1 MKMRKKLIALSVA
14 FGLLAPISGTIMISC
29 KNEKSNV
36 EYQKELQNKWTELT
50 NLLNS
55 NSFKEVESKL
65 DLSKLNALKEE
76 YKTINSKSNVS
87 ELKNFIAKI
96 NETTQDINAQ
106 ISKLKNENGNTS
118 PENNSQNDLLKKL
131 KTELETATKK
141 LNMLLSANESKN
153 ISTKE
158 EAKNIL
164 NAANKALE
172 KSNEKEYKNQIQK
185 VNETINKIEE
195 EISNLEKGPKSKEFI
210 KLRELRE
217 KLINYLNSNL
227 SDFAY
232 KDLRAEIKEL
242 IQKQES
248 VSIVSNE
255 KEIKSAIMQINDIFW
270 IANIK
275 KSILDKQFLYLENK
289 PKSELD
295 VKFLAAHDELSQAL
309 NTSIFENIETTNE
322 RNLLNK
328 YIKTNLTKISDV
340 EKQNYIEEVKKTI
353 NSLLNK
359 YNNNNNNINN
369 NNDQI
374 YELNR
379 NIEQL
384 KKLNQIENN
393 YVIDKVKLLNLLNK
407 ANTIKN
413 EGSFAKKAILLE
425 SLRDSVSE
433 FLEFYLQLSL
443 YLRIF
448 FDKNNDIIKLLPADS
463 QTKIDDYLDKIKKI
477 TEKNSQA
484 KWSAPTFDEYISA
497 FKAQEEIFKII
508 SSDLKSAD
516 VNILEKLTNN
526 LKEIKKQKKN
536 DYDTIVTSYLK
547 EKTEETITKNESII
561 AKKSN
566 IESQNIIETFVL
578 LQKLELEFAYINW
591 TELNLITKIKNKLEL
606 LIKINKIDSN
616 EEAKILKPWTDSLNS
631 SKKPEIFE
639 LENILKELS
648 KSLKELINK

>member
-1 MKMRKKLIALSVA
+1 MKMRRKLIALSVA
-14 FGLLAPISGTIMISC
+14 FGLIAPISGALMISC

-36 EYQKELQNKWTELT
+36 EYQKELQNKWTELK

-76 YKTINSKSNVS
+76 YKTINSQSNVS
-87 ELKNFIAKI
+87 TLKNFIAKI
-96 NETTQDINAQ
+96 NETAQDINAQ
-106 ISKLKNENGNTS
+106 ISKLKNENGNTN
-118 PENNSQNDLLKKL
+118 PENNSQNNLKV
-131 KTELETATKK
+131 ELEIATKK
-141 LNMLLSANESKN
+141 LNMLLSSNEGKN
-153 ISTKE
+153 ISIKE
-158 EAKNIL
+158 EAKKIL

-172 KSNEKEYKNQIQK
+172 KSNEQEYKNLIQK
-185 VNETINKIEE
+185 VNETIDKIEK
-195 EISNLEKGPKSKEFI
+195 EILNLEKGPKSKEFT
-210 KLRELRE
+210 KLKELRE
-217 KLINYLNSNL
+217 KLTNYLNSNF
-227 SDFAY
+227 SEFAY

-242 IQKQES
+242 IQKQEN

-255 KEIKSAIMQINDIFW
+255 EEIKSAISQINDAFW
-270 IANIK
+270 IASIK

-295 VKFLAAHDELSQAL
+295 IKFLAAYDELSQAL

-328 YIKTNLTKISDV
+328 YIKTNLTKILDV
-340 EKQNYIEEVKKTI
+340 EKQKYIEEVKNTI
-353 NSLLNK
+353 SSLLNK
-359 YNNNNNNINN
+359 YNNNINN
-369 NNDQI
+369 NKDQI
-374 YELNR
+374 YELSR

-384 KKLNQIENN
+384 NKLNQIENN
-393 YVIDKVKLLNLLNK
+393 YVIDKAKLLNLLNK

-413 EGSFAKKAILLE
+413 EGSFAEKAILLDE
-425 SLRDSVSE
+425 LKDSVSE
-433 FLEFYLQLSL
+433 FLEFYLQLTH

-463 QTKIDDYLDKIKKI
+463 QTKINDYLDEIKKI
-477 TEKNSQA
+477 TEKNSQTRGNE
-484 KWSAPTFDEYISA
+484 PTFDEYISA

-526 LKEIKKQKKN
+526 LKEIKEQKQN
-536 DYDTIVTSYLK
+536 DYNLFVTTYLK
-547 EKTEETITKNESII
+547 EKIEETITKNESII

-566 IESQNIIETFVL
+566 IESQNIAETFAL

-591 TELNLITKIKNKLEL
+591 TELNLIAKIKNKLEL
-606 LIKINKIDSN
+606 LIKINKINSN
-616 EEAKILKPWTDSLNS
+616 EEEKILKPWKDLFKS

-648 KSLKELINK
+648 KSLNELINK

>member
-1 MKMRKKLIALSVA
+1 MEMRKKLIALSVA
-14 FGLLAPISGTIMISC
+14 FGLIAPISGALMISC
-29 KNEKSNV
+29 KNEKSNA

-76 YKTINSKSNVS
+76 YKTINGKSNVS
-87 ELKNFIAKI
+87 TLKNFIAKI

-106 ISKLKNENGNTS
+106 ISKLKNTNGNTN

-131 KTELETATKK
+131 KTELETATTK
-141 LNMLLSANESKN
+141 LNMLLSSNESKN
-153 ISTKE
+153 ISIKE

-172 KSNEKEYKNQIQK
+172 KSNEQEYKNQIQK

-195 EISNLEKGPKSKEFI
+195 EIANLEKSPKSKEFT
-210 KLRELRE
+210 KLKELRE
-217 KLINYLNSNL
+217 KLTKYLDNNF

-242 IQKQES
+242 IQKQEN

-255 KEIKSAIMQINDIFW
+255 KEIKSAISQINDAFW

-295 VKFLAAHDELSQAL
+295 VKFLAAYDELSQAL
-309 NTSIFENIETTNE
+309 NTAIFENIETTNE

-328 YIKTNLTKISDV
+328 YIKTNLTKISNV
-340 EKQNYIEEVKKTI
+340 EKQNYIEEVKNTI

-359 YNNNNNNINN
+359 YNNNINKN
-369 NNDQI
+369 KDQI
-374 YELNR
+374 YELSGD
-379 NIEQL
+379 IEQL
-384 KKLNQIENN
+384 NKLNQIENN

-425 SLRDSVSE
+425 TLRDTISE
-433 FLEFYLQLSL
+433 FLEFYLQLTH

-463 QTKIDDYLDKIKKI
+463 QTKINDYLNKIKKI
-477 TEKNSQA
+477 TEKNSQTRG
-484 KWSAPTFDEYISA
+484 SEPTFDEYISA

-508 SSDLKSAD
+508 KSSDLKSAD
-516 VNILEKLTNN
+516 VNILGKLTND
-526 LKEIKKQKKN
+526 LKEIKKQKEK
-536 DYDTIVTSYLK
+536 DYNLVVTSYLK
-547 EKTEETITKNESII
+547 EKIEETITKNESII

-578 LQKLELEFAYINW
+578 LQKLELEFAYVNW
-591 TELNLITKIKNKLEL
+591 TELNLIAKIKNKLEL
-606 LIKINKIDSN
+606 LIKINKIDPN
-616 EEAKILKPWTDSLNS
+616 EKEKILKPWTDSFDS

>member
-14 FGLLAPISGTIMISC
+14 FGLLAPISGTLMISC
-29 KNEKSNV
+29 KNEKSNA

-87 ELKNFIAKI
+87 TLKNFIAKI

-106 ISKLKNENGNTS
+106 ISKLKNENGNTN

-172 KSNEKEYKNQIQK
+172 KSNEQEYKNQIQK

-195 EISNLEKGPKSKEFI
+195 EISNLEKGPKSKEFT
-210 KLRELRE
+210 KLKELRE
-217 KLINYLNSNL
+217 KLTNYLNSNF
-227 SDFAY
+227 SEFAY

-242 IQKQES
+242 IQKQEN

-295 VKFLAAHDELSQAL
+295 VKFLAAYDELSQTL

-340 EKQNYIEEVKKTI
+340 EKQNYIEEVKNTI

-359 YNNNNNNINN
+359 YNNNINN
-369 NNDQI
+369 NEDKI
-374 YELNR
+374 SELNR

-425 SLRDSVSE
+425 SLRDTVSE
-433 FLEFYLQLSL
+433 FLEFYLQLTH

-448 FDKNNDIIKLLPADS
+448 FDKNNDIIKLLPTDS
-463 QTKIDDYLDKIKKI
+463 QTKIDNYLDEIKKI
-477 TEKNSQA
+477 AEKNSQTRG
-484 KWSAPTFDEYISA
+484 SIPTFDEYISA

-508 SSDLKSAD
+508 KSSNLKSAD
-516 VNILEKLTNN
+516 VNILKKLTDN

-536 DYDTIVTSYLK
+536 DYGTIVTSYLK
-547 EKTEETITKNESII
+547 EKIEETITKNESII

-566 IESQNIIETFVL
+566 VESQNIIETFAL

-591 TELNLITKIKNKLEL
+591 TELNLIAKIENKLEL
-606 LIKINKIDSN
+606 LIKINNINSN
-616 EEAKILKPWTDSLNS
+616 EKEKILKPWTDLLNS
-631 SKKPEIFE
+631 PKKPEIFE

-648 KSLKELINK
+648 KSLNELINK

>member
-14 FGLLAPISGTIMISC
+14 FGLIAPISGAIMISC
-29 KNEKSNV
+29 KNEKSNA
-36 EYQKELQNKWTELT
+36 EYQKELQNKWTEIT

-131 KTELETATKK
+131 KAELEIATTK

-217 KLINYLNSNL
+217 KLTKYLDNNF

-242 IQKQES
+242 IQKQEN

-270 IANIK
+270 IASIK

-309 NTSIFENIETTNE
+309 NTTIFENIETTNE

-328 YIKTNLTKISDV
+328 YIKKNLTKIFDV
-340 EKQNYIEEVKKTI
+340 EKQNYIEEVKNTI

-359 YNNNNNNINN
+359 YNNINN

-384 KKLNQIENN
+384 NKLNQIENN

-425 SLRDSVSE
+425 TLRDSVLE
-433 FLEFYLQLSL
+433 FLEFYLQLTH

-463 QTKIDDYLDKIKKI
+463 QTKINNYLDEIKKI
-477 TEKNSQA
+477 TEKNSQTRG
-484 KWSAPTFDEYISA
+484 SEPTFDEYISA
-497 FKAQEEIFKII
+497 FKGQEEIFKII
-508 SSDLKSAD
+508 KSSDLKSAD

-526 LKEIKKQKKN
+526 LKEIKKQKEN
-536 DYDTIVTSYLK
+536 DYNLIATSYLK
-547 EKTEETITKNESII
+547 EKIEETITKNESII

-591 TELNLITKIKNKLEL
+591 TELNLIAKIKNKLEL

-616 EEAKILKPWTDSLNS
+616 EEARMLKPWTDSLNS

>member
-14 FGLLAPISGTIMISC
+14 FGLLAPLSGAIMISC
-29 KNEKSNV
+29 KNEKSNA

-65 DLSKLNALKEE
+65 DLSKLNSLKEE
-76 YKTINSKSNVS
+76 YKTISNESNVS
-87 ELKNFIAKI
+87 TLKNFIAKI

-106 ISKLKNENGNTS
+106 ISKLKNTNGNTN

-131 KTELETATKK
+131 KVELEIATTK
-141 LNMLLSANESKN
+141 LNMLLSSNESKN
-153 ISTKE
+153 ISIKE

-164 NAANKALE
+164 NAANKPLE
-172 KSNEKEYKNQIQK
+172 KSNEQEYKNQIKK

-195 EISNLEKGPKSKEFI
+195 EIANLEKGPKSKEFT
-210 KLRELRE
+210 KLKELRE
-217 KLINYLNSNL
+217 KLTNYLDNNF

-242 IQKQES
+242 IQKQEN

-340 EKQNYIEEVKKTI
+340 EKQNYIEEVKNTI
-353 NSLLNK
+353 SSLLNK
-359 YNNNNNNINN
+359 YNNINN
-369 NNDQI
+369 NEDQI
-374 YELNR
+374 SELNR
-379 NIEQL
+379 YIEQL
-384 KKLNQIENN
+384 NKLNQIENN

-425 SLRDSVSE
+425 ALRDSVLE
-433 FLEFYLQLSL
+433 FLEFYLQLSH

-463 QTKIDDYLDKIKKI
+463 QTKINDYLDKIKKI
-477 TEKNSQA
+477 TERNSQA
-484 KWSAPTFDEYISA
+484 KGSEPTFDEYISA

-508 SSDLKSAD
+508 SSDLKSTD
-516 VNILEKLTNN
+516 INILEKLTNN
-526 LKEIKKQKKN
+526 LKEIKKQKEK
-536 DYDTIVTSYLK
+536 DYNFVVTSYLK
-547 EKTEETITKNESII
+547 EKIEETITKNESII

-566 IESQNIIETFVL
+566 IESQNIAETFAL

-591 TELNLITKIKNKLEL
+591 TELNLIAKIKNKLEL

-616 EEAKILKPWTDSLNS
+616 EEARILKPWTDSFNS

-648 KSLKELINK
+648 KSLNELINK

>member
-29 KNEKSNV
+29 KNEKSNA

-96 NETTQDINAQ
+96 NETVQDINAQ
-106 ISKLKNENGNTS
+106 ISKLKNINGNTS

-131 KTELETATKK
+131 KAELEIATTK
-141 LNMLLSANESKN
+141 LNMLLSSNESKN
-153 ISTKE
+153 ISIKE

-172 KSNEKEYKNQIQK
+172 KSNEQEYKNQIQK
-185 VNETINKIEE
+185 VNETIDKIEK
-195 EISNLEKGPKSKEFI
+195 EISNLEKGPKSKEFT
-210 KLRELRE
+210 KLKELRE
-217 KLINYLNSNL
+217 KLANYLNSNF
-227 SDFAY
+227 SEFAY

-242 IQKQES
+242 IQKQEN

-328 YIKTNLTKISDV
+328 YIKTNLTKISNV
-340 EKQNYIEEVKKTI
+340 EKQNYIEEVKNTI

-359 YNNNNNNINN
+359 YNNNINN
-369 NNDQI
+369 NEDKI
-374 YELNR
+374 SELNR

-384 KKLNQIENN
+384 NKLNQIENN

-413 EGSFAKKAILLE
+413 EDSFAKKAILLE
-425 SLRDSVSE
+425 SLRDTISE
-433 FLEFYLQLSL
+433 FLEFYLQLTH

-463 QTKIDDYLDKIKKI
+463 QTKINNYLDEIKKI
-477 TEKNSQA
+477 AEKNSQTRG
-484 KWSAPTFDEYISA
+484 SIPTFDEYISA

-508 SSDLKSAD
+508 KSSDLKSAD
-516 VNILEKLTNN
+516 VNILEKLTND
-526 LKEIKKQKKN
+526 LKEIKKQKEK
-536 DYDTIVTSYLK
+536 DYNLVVTSYLK
-547 EKTEETITKNESII
+547 EKIEETITKNESII

-578 LQKLELEFAYINW
+578 LQKLELEFAYVNW
-591 TELNLITKIKNKLEL
+591 TELNLIAKIKNKLEL
-606 LIKINKIDSN
+606 LIKINKIDPN
-616 EEAKILKPWTDSLNS
+616 EKEKILKPWTDSFDS

>member
-1 MKMRKKLIALSVA
+1 MKMRRKLIALSVA
-14 FGLLAPISGTIMISC
+14 FGLIAPISGALMISC
-29 KNEKSNV
+29 KNEKSNA

-76 YKTINSKSNVS
+76 YKTINSQSNVS
-87 ELKNFIAKI
+87 TLKNFIAKI
-96 NETTQDINAQ
+96 NETAQDINAQ
-106 ISKLKNENGNTS
+106 ISKLKNENGNTN
-118 PENNSQNDLLKKL
+118 PENNNQNNLKV
-131 KTELETATKK
+131 ELEIATKK
-141 LNMLLSANESKN
+141 LDMLLSANESKN
-153 ISTKE
+153 ISIKE
-158 EAKNIL
+158 EAKKIL

-172 KSNEKEYKNQIQK
+172 KSNEQEYKNQIKK

-195 EISNLEKGPKSKEFI
+195 EISNLEKGPKSKEFT
-210 KLRELRE
+210 KLKELRE
-217 KLINYLNSNL
+217 KLTNYLDNNFSE
-227 SDFAY
+227 FAY

-242 IQKQES
+242 IQKQEN

-255 KEIKSAIMQINDIFW
+255 KEIKSAISQINDASW

-295 VKFLAAHDELSQAL
+295 IKFLAAHDELSQAL

-340 EKQNYIEEVKKTI
+340 EKQNYIEEVKNTI
-353 NSLLNK
+353 SSLLNK
-359 YNNNNNNINN
+359 YNNINN
-369 NNDQI
+369 NEDQI
-374 YELNR
+374 SELNQ

-393 YVIDKVKLLNLLNK
+393 YVIDKIKLLNLLNK

-413 EGSFAKKAILLE
+413 EGSFAKKAILLDA
-425 SLRDSVSE
+425 LKDSVSE
-433 FLEFYLQLSL
+433 FLEFYLQLSH

-448 FDKNNDIIKLLPADS
+448 FEKNSDIIKLLPADS
-463 QTKIDDYLDKIKKI
+463 QTKINDYLDKIKKI

-484 KWSAPTFDEYISA
+484 KGSEPTFDEYISA

-526 LKEIKKQKKN
+526 LKEIKEQKEN
-536 DYDTIVTSYLK
+536 DYNLVVTSYLK
-547 EKTEETITKNESII
+547 EKIEEAITKNESII

-566 IESQNIIETFVL
+566 IESQNITETFVL

-591 TELNLITKIKNKLEL
+591 TELNLIAKIKNKLEL

-616 EEAKILKPWTDSLNS
+616 EEAKILKPWTDSFNS

>member
-87 ELKNFIAKI
+87 TLKNFIAKI

-106 ISKLKNENGNTS
+106 ISKLKNENGNTN

-131 KTELETATKK
+131 KTELEIATTK
-141 LNMLLSANESKN
+141 LNMLLSSNESKN
-153 ISTKE
+153 ISIKE

-172 KSNEKEYKNQIQK
+172 KSNEQEYKNLIQK

-195 EISNLEKGPKSKEFI
+195 EISNLEKGPKSKEFT
-210 KLRELRE
+210 KLKELRE
-217 KLINYLNSNL
+217 KLTKYLDNNF

-242 IQKQES
+242 IQKQEN

-309 NTSIFENIETTNE
+309 NTAIFENIETTNE

-328 YIKTNLTKISDV
+328 YIKTNLTKISNV
-340 EKQNYIEEVKKTI
+340 EKQNYIEEVKNTI

-359 YNNNNNNINN
+359 YNNSINKN
-369 NNDQI
+369 KDQI
-374 YELNR
+374 YELSGD
-379 NIEQL
+379 IEQL
-384 KKLNQIENN
+384 NKLNQIENN

-413 EGSFAKKAILLE
+413 EDSFAKKAILLE
-425 SLRDSVSE
+425 TLRDTISE
-433 FLEFYLQLSL
+433 FLEFYLQLTH
-443 YLRIF
+443 YLKIF

-463 QTKIDDYLDKIKKI
+463 QTKINDYLNEIKKI
-477 TEKNSQA
+477 TEKNSQTRG
-484 KWSAPTFDEYISA
+484 SEPTFDEYISA

-526 LKEIKKQKKN
+526 LKEIKKQKEN
-536 DYDTIVTSYLK
+536 DYNLVVTSYLK
-547 EKTEETITKNESII
+547 DKIEEAITKNESII

-566 IESQNIIETFVL
+566 IESQNIIETFAL

-591 TELNLITKIKNKLEL
+591 TELNLITKIKNKLEF
-606 LIKINKIDSN
+606 LIKINKINSN
-616 EEAKILKPWTDSLNS
+616 EEAKILKPWIDLLNS
-631 SKKPEIFE
+631 PKKPEIFE
-639 LENILKELS
+639 LENILKELN

>member
-1 MKMRKKLIALSVA
+1 MKMRKKFIALSVA
-14 FGLLAPISGTIMISC
+14 FGLIAPISGTLMISC
-29 KNEKSNV
+29 KNEKSNA

-76 YKTINSKSNVS
+76 YKTINSKGNVS
-87 ELKNFIAKI
+87 TLKNFIAKI
-96 NETTQDINAQ
+96 NETVQDINAQ
-106 ISKLKNENGNTS
+106 ISKLKNENGNTN
-118 PENNSQNDLLKKL
+118 PENNSQNNLKV
-131 KTELETATKK
+131 ELEIATKK
-141 LNMLLSANESKN
+141 LNMLLSSNEGKN
-153 ISTKE
+153 ISIKE
-158 EAKNIL
+158 EAKKIL

-172 KSNEKEYKNQIQK
+172 KSNEQEYKNQIKK
-185 VNETINKIEE
+185 VNETIDKIEK
-195 EISNLEKGPKSKEFI
+195 EISNLEKGPKSKEFT
-210 KLRELRE
+210 KLKELRE
-217 KLINYLNSNL
+217 KLTNYLDNNFSE
-227 SDFAY
+227 FAY

-242 IQKQES
+242 IQKQEN

-255 KEIKSAIMQINDIFW
+255 EEIKSAISQINDAFW

-295 VKFLAAHDELSQAL
+295 IKFLAAYDELSQAL

-328 YIKTNLTKISDV
+328 YIKTNLTKILDV
-340 EKQNYIEEVKKTI
+340 EKQKYIEEVKNTI
-353 NSLLNK
+353 SSLLNK
-359 YNNNNNNINN
+359 YNNNINN
-369 NNDQI
+369 NKDQI
-374 YELNR
+374 YELSR

-384 KKLNQIENN
+384 NKLNQIENN
-393 YVIDKVKLLNLLNK
+393 YVIDKAKLLNLLNK

-413 EGSFAKKAILLE
+413 EGSFAKKAILLDA
-425 SLRDSVSE
+425 LKDSVSE
-433 FLEFYLQLSL
+433 FLEFYLQLTH

-463 QTKIDDYLDKIKKI
+463 QTKINDYLDEIKKI
-477 TEKNSQA
+477 TEKNSQTRGNE
-484 KWSAPTFDEYISA
+484 PTFDEYISA

-526 LKEIKKQKKN
+526 LKEIKEQKQN
-536 DYDTIVTSYLK
+536 DYNLFVTTYLK
-547 EKTEETITKNESII
+547 EKIEETITKNESII

-566 IESQNIIETFVL
+566 IESQNIAETFAL

-591 TELNLITKIKNKLEL
+591 TELNLIAKIKNKLEL
-606 LIKINKIDSN
+606 LIKINKINSN
-616 EEAKILKPWTDSLNS
+616 EEEKILKPWKDLFKS

>member
-14 FGLLAPISGTIMISC
+14 FGLLAPISGTLMISC
-29 KNEKSNV
+29 KNEKSNA

-76 YKTINSKSNVS
+76 YKTINSQSNVS
-87 ELKNFIAKI
+87 TLKNFIAKI

-106 ISKLKNENGNTS
+106 ISKLKNENGNTN

-153 ISTKE
+153 ISIKE

-172 KSNEKEYKNQIQK
+172 KSNEQEYKNQIKK
-185 VNETINKIEE
+185 VNDTINKIEE
-195 EISNLEKGPKSKEFI
+195 EISNLEKGPKSKEFT
-210 KLRELRE
+210 KLKELRE
-217 KLINYLNSNL
+217 KLTNYLNSNF
-227 SDFAY
+227 SEFAY

-242 IQKQES
+242 IQKQEN

-255 KEIKSAIMQINDIFW
+255 KEIKSAISQINDAFW
-270 IANIK
+270 IANVK

-295 VKFLAAHDELSQAL
+295 INFLAAYDELSQAL

-340 EKQNYIEEVKKTI
+340 EKQNYIEEVKNTI

-359 YNNNNNNINN
+359 YNNNINN
-369 NNDQI
+369 NEDKI
-374 YELNR
+374 SELNR

-413 EGSFAKKAILLE
+413 EGSFAKKEILLE
-425 SLRDSVSE
+425 SLRDTVSE
-433 FLEFYLQLSL
+433 FLEFYLQLTH

-448 FDKNNDIIKLLPADS
+448 FDKNNDIIKLLPTDS
-463 QTKIDDYLDKIKKI
+463 QTKIDNYLDEIKKI
-477 TEKNSQA
+477 AEKNSQTRG
-484 KWSAPTFDEYISA
+484 SIPTFDEYISA

-508 SSDLKSAD
+508 KSSDLKSAD
-516 VNILEKLTNN
+516 VNILKKLTDN

-547 EKTEETITKNESII
+547 EKIEETITKNESII

-566 IESQNIIETFVL
+566 VESQNIIETFAL

-591 TELNLITKIKNKLEL
+591 TELNLIAKIENKLEL
-606 LIKINKIDSN
+606 LIKINNINSN
-616 EEAKILKPWTDSLNS
+616 EKEKILKPWTDSLNS

>member
-14 FGLLAPISGTIMISC
+14 FGLLAPLSGTIMISC
-29 KNEKSNV
+29 KNEKSNA
-36 EYQKELQNKWTELT
+36 EYQKELQNKWTELK

-76 YKTINSKSNVS
+76 YKTINSKSNIS
-87 ELKNFIAKI
+87 TLKNFIAKI
-96 NETTQDINAQ
+96 NETAQDINAQ
-106 ISKLKNENGNTS
+106 ISKLKNENGNTN
-118 PENNSQNDLLKKL
+118 PENNSQNNLKV
-131 KTELETATKK
+131 ELEIATKK
-141 LNMLLSANESKN
+141 LDMLLSSNEGKN
-153 ISTKE
+153 ISIKE
-158 EAKNIL
+158 EAKKIL

-172 KSNEKEYKNQIQK
+172 KSNEQEYKNLIQK
-185 VNETINKIEE
+185 VNETIDKIEK
-195 EISNLEKGPKSKEFI
+195 EILNLEKGPKSKEFT
-210 KLRELRE
+210 KLKELRE
-217 KLINYLNSNL
+217 KLTNYLDNNFSE
-227 SDFAY
+227 FAY

-242 IQKQES
+242 IQKQEN

-255 KEIKSAIMQINDIFW
+255 EEIKSAISQINDAFW

-295 VKFLAAHDELSQAL
+295 VKFLAAYDELNQAL

-340 EKQNYIEEVKKTI
+340 EKQKYIEEVKNTI
-353 NSLLNK
+353 SSLLNK
-359 YNNNNNNINN
+359 YNNINN
-369 NNDQI
+369 NEDQI
-374 YELNR
+374 SELNQ

-393 YVIDKVKLLNLLNK
+393 YVIDKIKLLNLLNK

-413 EGSFAKKAILLE
+413 EGSFAKKAILLDA
-425 SLRDSVSE
+425 LKDSVSE
-433 FLEFYLQLSL
+433 FLEFYLQLSH

-448 FDKNNDIIKLLPADS
+448 FEKNSDIIKLLPADS
-463 QTKIDDYLDKIKKI
+463 QTKINDYLDKIKKI

-484 KWSAPTFDEYISA
+484 KGSEPTFDEYISA

-526 LKEIKKQKKN
+526 LKEIKEQKQN
-536 DYDTIVTSYLK
+536 DYNLFVTTYLK
-547 EKTEETITKNESII
+547 EKIEETITKNESII

-566 IESQNIIETFVL
+566 IESQNIAETFAL

-591 TELNLITKIKNKLEL
+591 TELNLIAKIKNKLEL
-606 LIKINKIDSN
+606 LIKINKTNSN
-616 EEAKILKPWTDSLNS
+616 EEEKILKPWKDLFKS

-639 LENILKELS
+639 LENILKELN
-648 KSLKELINK
+648 KSLNELINK

>member
-29 KNEKSNV
+29 KNEKSNA

-96 NETTQDINAQ
+96 NETVQDINAQ
-106 ISKLKNENGNTS
+106 ISKLKNINGNTS

-131 KTELETATKK
+131 KAELEIATTK
-141 LNMLLSANESKN
+141 LNMLLSSNESKN
-153 ISTKE
+153 ISIKE

-172 KSNEKEYKNQIQK
+172 KSNEQEYKNQIQK
-185 VNETINKIEE
+185 VNETIDKIEK
-195 EISNLEKGPKSKEFI
+195 EISNLEKGPKSKEFT
-210 KLRELRE
+210 KLKELRE
-217 KLINYLNSNL
+217 KLANYLNSNF
-227 SDFAY
+227 SEFAY

-242 IQKQES
+242 IQKQEN

-255 KEIKSAIMQINDIFW
+255 KEIKSAISQINDAFW

-295 VKFLAAHDELSQAL
+295 VKFLAAYDELNQAL

-340 EKQNYIEEVKKTI
+340 EKQKYIEEVKNTI
-353 NSLLNK
+353 SSLLNK
-359 YNNNNNNINN
+359 YNNINN
-369 NNDQI
+369 NEDQI
-374 YELNR
+374 SELNQ

-393 YVIDKVKLLNLLNK
+393 YVIDKIKLLNLLNK

-425 SLRDSVSE
+425 VLIDSVSE

-448 FDKNNDIIKLLPADS
+448 FEKNSDIIKLLPADS
-463 QTKIDDYLDKIKKI
+463 QTKINNYLNEIKKI

-508 SSDLKSAD
+508 SSDLKSTD

-526 LKEIKKQKKN
+526 LKEIKEQKQN
-536 DYDTIVTSYLK
+536 DYNLFVTSYLK
-547 EKTEETITKNESII
+547 EKIEETITKNESII

-566 IESQNIIETFVL
+566 IESQNIIETFAL
-578 LQKLELEFAYINW
+578 LQKLELEFVYINW

-616 EEAKILKPWTDSLNS
+616 EKEKILKPWTDSLNS

-648 KSLKELINK
+648 KSLNGLINK

>member
-1 MKMRKKLIALSVA
+1 MKMRKKFIALSVA
-14 FGLLAPISGTIMISC
+14 FGLIAPISGTLMISC
-29 KNEKSNV
+29 KNEKSNA
-36 EYQKELQNKWTELT
+36 EYQKELQNKWIELK

-76 YKTINSKSNVS
+76 YKTINSKSNIS
-87 ELKNFIAKI
+87 TLKNFIAKI

-106 ISKLKNENGNTS
+106 ISKLKNENGNTN

-131 KTELETATKK
+131 KTELEIATKK
-141 LNMLLSANESKN
+141 LNVLLSANESKN
-153 ISTKE
+153 ISIKE
-158 EAKNIL
+158 EAKKIL

-172 KSNEKEYKNQIQK
+172 KSNEQEYKNQIKK
-185 VNETINKIEE
+185 VNETIDKIEK
-195 EISNLEKGPKSKEFI
+195 EISNLEKGPKSKEFT
-210 KLRELRE
+210 KLKELRE
-217 KLINYLNSNL
+217 KLTNYLDNNFSE
-227 SDFAY
+227 FAY

-242 IQKQES
+242 VQKQEN

-255 KEIKSAIMQINDIFW
+255 EEIKSAISQINDAFW

-328 YIKTNLTKISDV
+328 YIKTNLAKISDV
-340 EKQNYIEEVKKTI
+340 EKQNYIEEVKNTI
-353 NSLLNK
+353 SSLLNK
-359 YNNNNNNINN
+359 YNNINN
-369 NNDQI
+369 NEDQI
-374 YELNR
+374 SELNQ

-393 YVIDKVKLLNLLNK
+393 YVIDKIKLLNLLNK

-413 EGSFAKKAILLE
+413 EGSFAKKAILLDA
-425 SLRDSVSE
+425 LKDSVSE
-433 FLEFYLQLSL
+433 FLEFYLQLSH

-448 FDKNNDIIKLLPADS
+448 FEKNSDIIKLLPADS
-463 QTKIDDYLDKIKKI
+463 QTKINDYLDKIKKI

-484 KWSAPTFDEYISA
+484 KGSEPTFDEYISA

-526 LKEIKKQKKN
+526 LKEIKEQKQN
-536 DYDTIVTSYLK
+536 DYNLFVTTYLK
-547 EKTEETITKNESII
+547 EKIEETITKNESII

-566 IESQNIIETFVL
+566 IESQNIAETFAL

-591 TELNLITKIKNKLEL
+591 TELNLIAKIKNKLEL
-606 LIKINKIDSN
+606 LIKINKTNSN
-616 EEAKILKPWTDSLNS
+616 EEEKILKPWKDLFKS

-639 LENILKELS
+639 LENILKELN
-648 KSLKELINK
+648 KSLNELINK

>member
-29 KNEKSNV
+29 KNEKSNA

-87 ELKNFIAKI
+87 TLKNFIAKI

-106 ISKLKNENGNTS
+106 ISKLKNENGNTN
-118 PENNSQNDLLKKL
+118 PENNSQNDL
-131 KTELETATKK
+131 KTELEIATTK
-141 LNMLLSANESKN
+141 LNMLLSSNESKN
-153 ISTKE
+153 ISIKE
-158 EAKNIL
+158 EAKKIL

-172 KSNEKEYKNQIQK
+172 KSNEQEYKNLIQK
-185 VNETINKIEE
+185 VNETIDKIEK
-195 EISNLEKGPKSKEFI
+195 EILNLEKGPKSKEFT
-210 KLRELRE
+210 KLKELRE
-217 KLINYLNSNL
+217 KLTNYLNSNF
-227 SDFAY
+227 SEFAY

-242 IQKQES
+242 IQKQEN

-255 KEIKSAIMQINDIFW
+255 EEIKSAISQINDAFW
-270 IANIK
+270 IASIK

-295 VKFLAAHDELSQAL
+295 IKFLAAYDELSQAL

-328 YIKTNLTKISDV
+328 YIKTNLTKILDV
-340 EKQNYIEEVKKTI
+340 EKQKYIEEVKNTI
-353 NSLLNK
+353 SSLLNK
-359 YNNNNNNINN
+359 YNNNINN
-369 NNDQI
+369 NKDQI
-374 YELNR
+374 YELSR

-384 KKLNQIENN
+384 NKLNQIENN
-393 YVIDKVKLLNLLNK
+393 YVIDKAKLLNLLNK

-413 EGSFAKKAILLE
+413 EGSFAEKAILLDE
-425 SLRDSVSE
+425 LKDSVSE
-433 FLEFYLQLSL
+433 FLEFYLQLTH

-463 QTKIDDYLDKIKKI
+463 QTKINDYLDEIKKI
-477 TEKNSQA
+477 TEKNSQTRGNE
-484 KWSAPTFDEYISA
+484 PTFDEYISA

-526 LKEIKKQKKN
+526 LKEIKEQKQN
-536 DYDTIVTSYLK
+536 DYNLFVTTYLK
-547 EKTEETITKNESII
+547 EKIEETITKNESII

-566 IESQNIIETFVL
+566 IESQNIAETFAL

-591 TELNLITKIKNKLEL
+591 TELNLIAKIKNKLEL
-606 LIKINKIDSN
+606 LIKINKINSN
-616 EEAKILKPWTDSLNS
+616 EEEKILKPWKDLFKS